1 MSDYL
6 VLRPSQFEDSIE
18 YDVMLPLPYPVHVDV
33 STQRTVPSPYTNFEE
48 WSLIGFVDAND
59 AIPDANDA
67 IPTLEYFAQDIFEIP
82 ELATG
87 FRPLWSFEDV
97 MFTTNPIRSAD
108 LI

>member
-18 YDVMLPLPYPVHVDV
+18 YDVMLPLPYPVHVNV

-59 AIPDANDA
+59 AIPT
-67 IPTLEYFAQDIFEIP
+67 PEYFAQDIFEIP

-87 FRPLWSFEDV
+87 FSPLWSFEDV

-108 LI
+108 LL

>member
-18 YDVMLPLPYPVHVDV
+18 YDVMLPLPSPVHVNV

-59 AIPDANDA
+59 SRWGMAG
-67 IPTLEYFAQDIFEIP
+67 IPTPEYFAQDIFEIP

-87 FRPLWSFEDV
+87 FSPLWSFEDA

-108 LI
+108 LL

>member
-33 STQRTVPSPYTNFEE
+33 STQRTVPSPNTNFEE

-59 AIPDANDA
+59 AIP
-67 IPTLEYFAQDIFEIP
+67 PEYFAQDIFEIP